1 MTREKLVIVRTVLKL
16 RSNKKKKKTLLI
28 QVLKLIEV
36 KKNLEHHYQIN
47 FRSSSRGEIECG
59 HSII

>member
-16 RSNKKKKKTLLI
+16 RSNKIKKKTLLI

-36 KKNLEHHYQIN
+36 KKNLEHYYQIN
-47 FRSSSRGEIECG
+47 FRSSSRGETECG